1 MHRNRVYL
9 IEDLFGAPAV
19 CASRSCD
26 RLIGEPLSALGV
38 SELDVAFL
46 RNALLDFTLSP
57 ILLLAGDRPAVL
69 LGSYWRSSDLFE
81 LITLDA
87 SPSALLALVG
97 AFCREPL
104 IAPSFTDVLP
114 KKRVTPAER
123 ATVLEVCRR
132 TELLSELC
140 AQLPECDGLREAIL
154 YERFLRTSAEF
165 LGVGIEL
172 CGELPQGSVT
182 NCDRALAAAFLTL
195 SLLTVRDGAP
205 TRMGCYAF
213 SVDRDR
219 LTVSF
224 DAELSPDDPS
234 LTTLRRLFTNV
245 SYDRRNGRAYV
256 ELCCCVD
263 EISLLG
269 IKADP

>member
-1 MHRNRVYL
+1 MHRNCVYL

-26 RLIGEPLSALGV
+26 RLISEPLSSLGV
-38 SELDVAFL
+38 SETDVAFL
-46 RNALLDFTLSP
+46 RQALLDFTLSP
-57 ILLLAGDRPAVL
+57 ILLLAGERPAVL
-69 LGSYWRSSDLFE
+69 LGSYWRSSGFLE
-81 LITLDA
+81 LITLDV

-97 AFCREPL
+97 ASFRRPL
-104 IAPSFTDVLP
+104 LAPSFTDVLP

-132 TELLSELC
+132 IELLSELSS
-140 AQLPECDGLREAIL
+140 QIPECDGLREAIL
-154 YERFLRTSAEF
+154 YERFLRASAEF
-165 LGVGIEL
+165 FGVGIEL
-172 CGELPQGSVT
+172 CDELPQGRVT
-182 NCDRALAAAFLTL
+182 NCDRAVAAAFLTL
-195 SLLTVRDGAP
+195 SLLVIRDGAP
-205 TRMGCYAF
+205 TRSGSFGF

-234 LTTLRRLFTNV
+234 FAALRRLFVNTSLDV
-245 SYDRRNGRAYV
+245 RDGHVHA

-269 IKADP
+269 LKADP